1 MQGIK
6 VIKSLDTLAFVAN
19 STRTLTIPKAYT
31 IGYLIDAEFTTTIA
45 GAPATITAQSLARTV
60 ANSVRVILN
69 GSDVRYNCSGEFL
82 QLQNVL
88 LTGNPTTTT
97 IANAVAVG
105 GTQRIQL
112 FFPTC
117 TQGLTVDGGDTT
129 LNASVSDTAIMEYN
143 FGGDA
148 SIDPSG
154 NATITGGTI
163 RTSAVVLE
171 GVSGAASAPAI
182 AGMRTQE
189 LSLAAGGTENTLDL
203 AVGGAIGSVPL
214 NQYIGLYLTFRI
226 TATNVLTPADTALAS
241 VNLNAI
247 GDTFIQSNPREL
259 LVAQSVETGASTA
272 DMSGALF
279 LKTIALGKLSTRI
292 IAKAPQISQLQLQ
305 LTTAAGI
312 AATTCTVTSHFANA
326 PIS

>member
-31 IGYLIDAEFTTTIA
+31 IGYLLDADFTTTIA
-45 GAPATITAQSLARTV
+45 GGVATITAQSLARTV
-60 ANSVRVILN
+60 ASSLRIILN

-82 QLQNVL
+82 NLQNIY

-97 IANAVAVG
+97 IANAIAVG
-105 GTQRIQL
+105 GTQRIQ
-112 FFPTC
+112 FFVPTC
-117 TQGLTVDGGDTT
+117 TKGLTVDGGDTT
-129 LNASVSDTAIMEYN
+129 LNASVTDTAIMEYN

-148 SIDPSG
+148 SIDPAG
-154 NATITGGTI
+154 NTTITAGTV

-171 GVSGAASAPAI
+171 GVSGPAAAPAI

-189 LSLAAGGTENTLDL
+189 LAVTAGTESTLDL
-203 AVGGAIGSVPL
+203 AVGGQIGNVPL

-226 TATNVLTPADTALAS
+226 TATNILTAADTALAS

-247 GDTFIQSNPREL
+247 GDTFVQSNPREL
-259 LVAQSVETGASTA
+259 LVAQSVDTSASTA
-272 DMSGALF
+272 DMIGALF
-279 LKTIALGKLSTRI
+279 LKTTALGKLSTRI
-292 IAKAPQISQLQLQ
+292 IAKAPQISQLQVQ
-305 LTTAAGI
+305 LTGAAGI
-312 AATTCTVTSHFANA
+312 AASTCTVTSHYANA
-326 PIS
+326 PIA